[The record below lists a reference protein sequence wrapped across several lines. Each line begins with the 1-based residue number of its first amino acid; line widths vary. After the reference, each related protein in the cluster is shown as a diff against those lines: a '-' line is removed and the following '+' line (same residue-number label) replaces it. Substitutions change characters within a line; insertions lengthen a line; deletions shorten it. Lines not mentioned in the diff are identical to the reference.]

1 MWGLVV
7 FLCFLSSAILI
18 HQSYGDFKDS
28 PILVSITTK
37 PIKYLDFPTV
47 TVCPPK
53 GSPTALNYD
62 LIKARNFSFSENER
76 QTLKDSAST
85 IFHPLSLH
93 LEFISLMESTTN
105 EKNIA
110 NVYDLTQSFPKPCG
124 KNCLEIMLWGP
135 EGQIESPWYNE
146 DHSSHENHDVEE
158 RELRITLGQPKD
170 ISNGL
175 ERWTL
180 VVDLEVNSLTDGNG
194 MKQVEFREGPEY
206 ELVTQRRNWS
216 EAEAYCR
223 SNGGHLASV
232 LSK

>member
-37 PIKYLDFPTV
+37 PIKYLNFPTV

-105 EKNIA
+105 ERNIA
-110 NVYDLTQSFPKPCG
+110 NIYDLTQSFPKPCG
-124 KNCLEIMLWGP
+124 KNAWC
-135 EGQIESPWYNE
+135 QAK
-146 DHSSHENHDVEE
+146 DHIGVCQCHQGYY
-158 RELRITLGQPKD
+158 L
-170 ISNGL
+170 
-175 ERWTL
+175 
-180 VVDLEVNSLTDGNG
+180 
-194 MKQVEFREGPEY
+194 
-206 ELVTQRRNWS
+206 
-216 EAEAYCR
+216 
-223 SNGGHLASV
+223 
-232 LSK
+232 